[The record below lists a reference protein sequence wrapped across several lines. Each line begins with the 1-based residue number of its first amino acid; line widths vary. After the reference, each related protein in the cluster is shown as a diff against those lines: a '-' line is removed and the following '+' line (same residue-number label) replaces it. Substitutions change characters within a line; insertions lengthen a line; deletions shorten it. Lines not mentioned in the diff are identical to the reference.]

1 MEKFKK
7 LEDFKRGFYNKIQ
20 NNPIVAAVNDIE
32 ELELALESDC
42 EIIFLLTGNIFNL
55 KDIVTRVKEK
65 EKVICIHLDLLEG
78 FSKDLIALRYINEYI
93 QPHGII
99 TTRSNLIKKA
109 KNMDM
114 FLIQRLFILD
124 SLSLETGIT
133 SIQTV
138 QPDAIEIL
146 PGIMPKIIKKISK
159 ETQIPLIAGGLINDK
174 EDVIES
180 LKAGAI
186 GVSSSNNSIWKL

>member
-7 LEDFKRGFYNKIQ
+7 LEDFKREFYNKIQ
-20 NNPIVAAVNDIE
+20 NNPIVAAVNDIQ

-42 EIIFLLTGNIFNL
+42 EIIFLLTGSIFNL

-65 EKVICIHLDLLEG
+65 EKMICIHLDLLEG

-146 PGIMPKIIKKISK
+146 PGIMPKIIKRISK